1 MKPPMPPI
9 CLEPKTKE
17 KIASEM
23 NISLR
28 TLQRRIKKA
37 GLDVPRGFIP
47 PDVQDAI
54 YQALGWKRLSQ
65 NGTNWQ
71 KVSWSDTNNMES
83 ISGTLRQKICLHE
96 IPLCFCAFHFLLAVC
111 PCTKRICAALPSAV
125 SGTDTVGD
133 RFSFCSNTNRGGWWS
148 NSRDKFSISRKSAT
162 NVERGADSSNTSGT
176 LSWKPIY
183 RTRGKWTCYLQWFC
197 GLHRVWHTQN

>member
-71 KVSWSDTNNMES
+71 KVS
-83 ISGTLRQKICLHE
+83 
-96 IPLCFCAFHFLLAVC
+96 
-111 PCTKRICAALPSAV
+111 
-125 SGTDTVGD
+125 
-133 RFSFCSNTNRGGWWS
+133 
-148 NSRDKFSISRKSAT
+148 
-162 NVERGADSSNTSGT
+162 
-176 LSWKPIY
+176 
-183 RTRGKWTCYLQWFC
+183 
-197 GLHRVWHTQN
+197 